1 MSAIPQKNWTP
12 ESYLEFERASEQKHE
27 YFNGEIFAM
36 AGATAN
42 HNLVAGNTYASLHT
56 QLRQRPCFVYP
67 SNMRIKISRTTLY
80 TYPDISIV
88 CGTPQFEDDHRDT
101 LLNPTVIIEVL
112 SPSTESY
119 DRGKKFQHYRTLDS
133 LQEYILIA
141 QDKPHI
147 EHYLRQ
153 EQNQWLL
160 SEAHQ
165 LESKITLPS
174 IQCILLLS
182 DVYEK
187 VDMNDPQ

>member
-1 MSAIPQKNWTP
+1 MSAISQKNWTP
-12 ESYLEFERASEQKHE
+12 ESYLEFERASGQKHE

-42 HNLVAGNTYASLHT
+42 HNLVAGNTYAALYS
-56 QLRQRPCFVYP
+56 QLRRRAFFIYFI
-67 SNMRIKISRTTLY
+67 NMRLKMSVFSLY

-88 CGTPQFEDDHRDT
+88 CGTPQFEDDHRDK

-119 DRGKKFQHYRTLDS
+119 DRGRKFQHYRTLAS
-133 LQEYILIA
+133 LQEYILMA

-160 SEAHQ
+160 SEARQ
-165 LESKITLPS
+165 LEAAITLPS
-174 IQCILLLS
+174 IQCTLLLS

-187 VDMNDPQ
+187 VDMSDPQ